1 MGRPGTLR
9 PGQAT
14 ILERFASAGAWLV
27 PGAGLTAFFRPGQP
41 LADGDGV
48 AGGNRCSANTEPVVA
63 VCSPTPG
70 TRGGLPAPKAGPK
83 VGPPF
88 ATSLLAISC
97 DTKAA
102 FPRERPWGLG
112 YGCPQAAMGASPQA
126 ATRAQPR
133 HSRRNPFQGIGRFV
147 LMDKMLGRRA
157 VPRQSGT
164 TPSHPSVRHFAKM
177 RCFAPV
183 AYSPHNPQWW
193 YCRASGENGEF
204 SGLETSSGQ
213 NDQVAWAGAV
223 SSWSKF
229 PPHPPSQAGGQVLH

>member
-14 ILERFASAGAWLV
+14 VSERFASAGAWLV
-27 PGAGLTAFFRPGQP
+27 PGTGLTVFFRPGQP
-41 LADGDGV
+41 LPDGDGL
-48 AGGNRCSANTEPVVA
+48 AGGNRCSANTEPIVA
-63 VCSPTPG
+63 VCSPARG
-70 TRGGLPAPKAGPK
+70 TRGGLPAPKAEPK
-83 VGPPF
+83 AGPPF
-88 ATSLLAISC
+88 ATSLLAIPC
-97 DTKAA
+97 DTEGT
-102 FPRERPWGLG
+102 FPRERPWGFG
-112 YGCPQAAMGASPQA
+112 YGCPQAARGAIPQA

-157 VPRQSGT
+157 VPRQGGT
-164 TPSHPSVRHFAKM
+164 TPSHPSVRHFAQM
-177 RCFAPV
+177 RCFATV
-183 AYSPHNPQWW
+183 AYSPHNPQGW
-193 YCRASGENGEF
+193 YCRALGKNGGF

-229 PPHPPSQAGGQVLH
+229 LVSP